1 MREGGREDIR
11 QKLIPVSFPPIR
23 FGGVWGEGVTVDL
36 ELNPHRSSA
45 TKLKRSI
52 EHRGSKYYRLDTIKA
67 NCVEFPSSTT
77 LSGEYIL
84 PEIPAHA
91 KGVSSTSHV

>member
-1 MREGGREDIR
+1 MREGGREGGKVLGKKVI
-11 QKLIPVSFPPIR
+11 LVSFPPNPIR
-23 FGGVWGEGVTVDL
+23 EGGYGRSGTR
-36 ELNPHRSSA
+36 PHRSSV

-52 EHRGSKYYRLDTIKA
+52 ECRGSRYYRLDTIKV
-67 NCVEFPSSTT
+67 NCAESPPSTT

-84 PEIPAHA
+84 PEIPVHA